1 MEYKTEMKCPHC
13 GMTLDI
19 DEIYMTQMGQRFEEQ
34 NNLKLREFMKSK
46 EEQMQSD
53 AQKKTDDAVRAAEE
67 KQRLQIEQLTEQIKL
82 LTEANR
88 KQNEQMMQYQKQ
100 QFELQQKAQAAEL
113 EAQKKFNEQS
123 AELFEKAKK
132 DADEAKEL
140 EILELKKKIED
151 ANRASEDLRKKLEQG
166 SQQLQG
172 EVQELRLEE
181 SLRAEFPLDTI
192 EEVEKGKLGAD
203 VIQTVVSRTG
213 RVCGKIVWESKN
225 VKGWKNEFLPK
236 LRSDMERVNG
246 DVGILVS
253 NVFGKNMNEFM
264 LVEGVWLIRPQ
275 NVLAIARLIRDRI
288 EAVSNTRSVA
298 DNKETIQ
305 EAVYAFVTSAAFRN
319 RIENIGRQYRALDE
333 EIVRT
338 EDSMRKHWATQ
349 RKLIDQLMGNTQG
362 ILGEVNAF
370 LLQADNGEMEL
381 EPSEDLRE

>member
-1 MEYKTEMKCPHC
+1 MEYKTEMKCPQC

-34 NNLKLREFMKSK
+34 NNLKLQEFMKLK
-46 EEQMQSD
+46 EEQLQTD
-53 AQKKTDDAVRAAEE
+53 AQKKTDDAVKAAEE
-67 KQRLQIEQLTEQIKL
+67 KQRLQIEQLTEQIRL
-82 LTEANR
+82 LTEAN
-88 KQNEQMMQYQKQ
+88 KAQNKQMMEFQKQ
-100 QFELQQKAQAAEL
+100 QFELQQKAQTAEL

-140 EILELKKKIED
+140 EILELKKKIDD
-151 ANRASEDLRKKLEQG
+151 ANKASEDLKKKLEQG

-181 SLRAEFPLDTI
+181 SLRAEFPLDNI

-225 VKGWKNEFLPK
+225 VKCWKSEFLPK
-236 LRSDMERVNG
+236 LTSDMERVNG

-253 NVFGKNMNEFM
+253 NVFGKNMDEFM
-264 LVEGVWLIRPQ
+264 FVEGVWLIRPQ

-298 DNKETIQ
+298 ESRETIQ

-319 RIENIGRQYRALDE
+319 RIENIGRQYRALDD
-333 EIVRT
+333 EIVKT

-370 LLQADNGEMEL
+370 LLQADNGEVEL
-381 EPSEDLRE
+381 EPPEESQE

>member
-1 MEYKTEMKCPHC
+1 MV
-13 GMTLDI
+13 L
-19 DEIYMTQMGQRFEEQ
+19 F
-34 NNLKLREFMKSK
+34 
-46 EEQMQSD
+46 
-53 AQKKTDDAVRAAEE
+53 
-67 KQRLQIEQLTEQIKL
+67 
-82 LTEANR
+82 
-88 KQNEQMMQYQKQ
+88 QKQ
-100 QFELQQKAQAAEL
+100 QFELQQKAQNAEL

-140 EILELKKKIED
+140 EILELKKKIDD
-151 ANRASEDLRKKLEQG
+151 ANKASEDFKKKLEQG

-181 SLRAEFPLDTI
+181 CLRTEFPLDNI

-236 LRSDMERVNG
+236 LTSNMERVNG

-253 NVFGKNMNEFM
+253 NVFGKNMGEFM
-264 LVEGVWLIRPQ
+264 FVEGVWLIRPQ

-298 DNKETIQ
+298 ESRETIQ

-319 RIENIGRQYRALDE
+319 RIENIGRQYRALDD
-333 EIVRT
+333 EIVKT

-370 LLQADNGEMEL
+370 LLQADNGKVEL
-381 EPSEDLRE
+381 EPPEESQE

>member
-13 GMTLDI
+13 GMPLDI
-19 DEIYMTQMGQRFEEQ
+19 DDIYMTQMGQKLEEQ
-34 NNLKLREFMKSK
+34 NNLKLQEFMKLK
-46 EEQMQSD
+46 EEQMQTD
-53 AQKKTDDAVRAAEE
+53 AQKKTDDAVKAAEE
-67 KQRLQIEQLTEQIKL
+67 KQRLQIEQLTEQIRL
-82 LTEANR
+82 LTETNK
-88 KQNEQMMQYQKQ
+88 KQNDQMMEFQKQ

-113 EAQKKFNEQS
+113 VAQKKFNEQS
-123 AELFEKAKK
+123 AKLFEKAKK

-140 EILELKKKIED
+140 EILELKKKIDD
-151 ANRASEDLRKKLEQG
+151 ANKASEELKKKLEQG

-181 SLRAEFPLDTI
+181 CLRTEFPLDNI

-213 RVCGKIVWESKN
+213 RICGKIVWESKN

-236 LRSDMERVNG
+236 LTSDMERVNG

-253 NVFGKNMNEFM
+253 NVFGKNMDEFM
-264 LVEGVWLIRPQ
+264 FVEGVWLIRPQ

-298 DNKETIQ
+298 ESRETIQ

-319 RIENIGRQYRALDE
+319 RIENIGRQYRALDD
-333 EIVRT
+333 EIVKT

-370 LLQADNGEMEL
+370 LLQADNGEVEL
-381 EPSEDLRE
+381 EPPEESQE

>member
-1 MEYKTEMKCPHC
+1 
-13 GMTLDI
+13 MTLDI

-34 NNLKLREFMKSK
+34 NNLKLRELMKSK

-253 NVFGKNMNEFM
+253 NVFGKNMDEFM

-338 EDSMRKHWATQ
+338 EDSMKKHWATQ

-381 EPSEDLRE
+381 EPSEDLCE